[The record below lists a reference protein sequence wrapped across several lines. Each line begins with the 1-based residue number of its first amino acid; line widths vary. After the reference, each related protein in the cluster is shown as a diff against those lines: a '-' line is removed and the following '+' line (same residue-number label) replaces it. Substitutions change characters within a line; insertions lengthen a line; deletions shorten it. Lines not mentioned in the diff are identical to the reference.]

1 MLRIGQMLKLTPNR
15 KAVVNFSRLGL
26 KFSNRKSNIIKMAT
40 A

>member
-1 MLRIGQMLKLTPNR
+1 MLRIDQMLKLTPNR

-26 KFSNRKSNIIKMAT
+26 KFSNRYLNIIKT